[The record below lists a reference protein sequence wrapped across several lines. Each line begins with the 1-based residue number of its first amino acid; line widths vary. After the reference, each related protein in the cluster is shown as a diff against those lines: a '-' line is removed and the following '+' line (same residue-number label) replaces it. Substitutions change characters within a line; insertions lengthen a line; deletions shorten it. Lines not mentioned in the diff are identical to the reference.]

1 MESCVIQL
9 TPAAKKYGNLN
20 IRPCGKDFFPEDVFG
35 GPSKKVK
42 PGTPITLLVEGL
54 PEPIKTD
61 IPTDKKTKH
70 PRWMFRERKWLR
82 DFVRY
87 HKLLPDDK
95 VTICRLNKRT
105 YEIHPNN
112 NLSKVINKEH
122 QIKGTQSDA
131 SESSVLVPAHV
142 KSLCNQL
149 QDNLKRFLNTIQCID
164 CVKGMKQLPAN
175 CIDLVVTSPPYDGI
189 RKYKGFAYDLHA
201 TGKEILR
208 ILKDGGIA
216 VMVIQDQTK
225 NFAKTLTSFR
235 TIVDW
240 CDSIGFRLF
249 ETVIY
254 RKYGSEGAWWK
265 NRFRV
270 DHEYMPIFMK
280 GARPQYFDKE
290 PLKVKSK
297 HGGKLMTG
305 SGSRRTDG
313 TTNKTVTRRINET
326 KCRGTI
332 WNYLMA
338 GDKDPVKRKH
348 PAPFPDKIPYDFI
361 QCFCPPNG
369 IVLDPFMGSGSTAV
383 AAKKLKR
390 NYIGFDICEEYCKLA
405 EERIRRTHDYL
416 FV

>member
-1 MESCVIQL
+1 MDSCVIQL
-9 TPAAKKYGNLN
+9 TEAAHKYGNLN
-20 IRPCGKDFFPEDVFG
+20 IRPCGKDFFPPDVFG
-35 GPSKKVK
+35 GPSQKAGLGV
-42 PGTPITLLVEGL
+42 PITLKVDGL
-54 PEPIKTD
+54 SNPIETD
-61 IPTDKKTKH
+61 IPKDKTGK
-70 PRWMFRERKWLR
+70 PRWIFRKRKWVK
-82 DFVRY
+82 DFVHC
-87 HKLLPDDK
+87 HKLRSVDT
-95 VTICRLNKRT
+95 VTIHRIDKRT
-105 YEIHPNN
+105 YKVSPNN
-112 NLSKVINKEH
+112 HHPKIIEKEH
-122 QIKGTQSDA
+122 PSKDKTHRRQPQ
-131 SESSVLVPAHV
+131 
-142 KSLCNQL
+142 N
-149 QDNLKRFLNTIQCID
+149 NLKKWLNTIQCID
-164 CVKGMKQLPAN
+164 CVEGMKQLPPN

-189 RKYKGFAYDLHA
+189 RKYEGFAYDLHA

-240 CDSIGFRLF
+240 CDNIGFRLF

-254 RKYGSEGAWWK
+254 RKYGSEGAWWVK
-265 NRFRV
+265 RFRI

-280 GARPQYFDKE
+280 GKRPQYFDKE
-290 PLKVKSK
+290 PLKVRSK
-297 HGGKLMTG
+297 HGGKIMTG

-369 IVLDPFMGSGSTAV
+369 IVLDPFVGCGSTAV
-383 AAKKLKR
+383 SAKKLKR
-390 NYIGFDICEEYCKLA
+390 QYIGFDICEEYCKLS
-405 EERIRRTHDYL
+405 EERIKRTDDYL
-416 FV
+416 FG